1 MASKAGSGLKLYL
14 DDVPQRETGMTP
26 YEMMLSESQERM
38 LICVKQGHEAE
49 VEALFQ
55 KYGLEAVV
63 IGEVTDDGAYRLYH
77 QGKEVANLP
86 VDALAEDAP
95 TYHKEKAEP
104 ARIQA
109 FRQQPDFEPVIDD
122 ATAVFYNCCSNPRLL
137 QKSILK
143 PMILK

>member
-1 MASKAGSGLKLYL
+1 MMVRIACTIREKKL
-14 DDVPQRETGMTP
+14 P
-26 YEMMLSESQERM
+26 
-38 LICVKQGHEAE
+38 I
-49 VEALFQ
+49 
-55 KYGLEAVV
+55 
-63 IGEVTDDGAYRLYH
+63 
-77 QGKEVANLP
+77 LP

-122 ATAVFYNCCSNPRLL
+122 ATAVFLQLL
-137 QKSILK
+137 HATHDCFKKNRFLK

>member
-1 MASKAGSGLKLYL
+1 M
-14 DDVPQRETGMTP
+14 
-26 YEMMLSESQERM
+26 
-38 LICVKQGHEAE
+38 
-49 VEALFQ
+49 
-55 KYGLEAVV
+55 

-109 FRQQPDFEPVIDD
+109 FSQQPDFEPVIDD
-122 ATAVFYNCCSNPRLL
+122 ATAVFLQLL
-137 QKSILK
+137 QQPTIASKNRFLK